1 MNIKLSLA
9 MFSENIRSKRLW
21 SVFVDAAILALSLF
35 DMDNPKKKK
44 FCVKEALKML
54 DESDDES
61 FRDSNDDRDSE
72 YEMSDHDHG
81 KVIGDEEGMKNRW
94 KEYSEELYSEDK
106 RIEKEQTDTTDF
118 EMEPEVMEAEVEWA
132 IKQLKDNK
140 APGQDGIP
148 IELIKAGEDATIKI
162 ITKIC
167 NNIWKT
173 GKWPE
178 DWKDQPLYQ
187 YLKKEMQEVAI
198 TKGQ

>member
-1 MNIKLSLA
+1 M
-9 MFSENIRSKRLW
+9 ER
-21 SVFVDAAILALSLF
+21 ILGRA
-35 DMDNPKKKK
+35 
-44 FCVKEALKML
+44 VQ
-54 DESDDES
+54 
-61 FRDSNDDRDSE
+61 R
-72 YEMSDHDHG
+72 G
-81 KVIGDEEGMKNRW
+81 QKN
-94 KEYSEELYSEDK
+94 K
-106 RIEKEQTDTTDF
+106 KEQTDTTDY

-178 DWKDQPLYQ
+178 DWKGSTFIPI
-187 YLKKEMQEVAI
+187 LKKRRC
-198 TKGQ
+198 KKLR